1 MGKYKE
7 SKDNPLHRDH
17 GVLKNTGYVMGKI
30 RCYRP
35 VVFILAS
42 VNLICSSILGY
53 YWGFFGKFV
62 IDLISSGK
70 TMEEALPS
78 LLLILGMGLLSV
90 LLISF
95 LNEFAGTKVW
105 PLYIEVRMGVI
116 SERVNKALRMN
127 YEMLEKPEVL
137 DLHQRATRATGSNNE
152 GIEGMM
158 HILQDLGKNLLTV
171 LVTFTAVTVLDVRLI
186 LALAALA
193 VISFLYYRA
202 VIKKDKHEV
211 WDRLSSTWRK
221 IAYMGR
227 VTQHFNFAKEIRLFS
242 LRPFLTKKQQD
253 IYSAKEERIDF
264 HHDIWQGY
272 VLFGQALN
280 LISGALVY
288 TVLYLAVL
296 RENSPLS
303 IGSFTLYLALASSFS
318 SALITFLQRWGD
330 YARASM
336 EVDDLRSFLSLE
348 DGEAK
353 KETFPIPSCASYGFE
368 FRKVS
373 FRYPGAE
380 KDALKDFSLT
390 LNAGEKLAV
399 VGLNGAGKTTMIKL
413 LLRLY
418 EPTEGQILLN
428 GTDIRSFDR
437 EEYYRLFS
445 PVFQDAQLF
454 AVKLGE
460 NVAMC
465 TDSELKRDRAEKSL
479 REAGLS
485 EKLDQLPAGL
495 DTEVLK
501 VVSEEGMDFS
511 GGEKQKLALARAL
524 YRHAPV
530 IVLDEP
536 TAALDALAE
545 KQLYERFD
553 RMVAGSSAV
562 YISHRLAS
570 TRFCDRIALFENGR
584 MVELGT
590 HDELMKKGGAY
601 RKLFDV
607 QARYYRE
614 DQGEEAEKL

>member
-7 SKDNPLHRDH
+7 SKDNPLHRDY
-17 GVLKNTGYVMGKI
+17 GVLRNTAYMMGKI

-35 VVFILAS
+35 VVFILAL
-42 VNLICSSILGY
+42 VNLICSSALGY

-70 TMEEALPS
+70 TTEEALPA
-78 LLLILGMGLLSV
+78 LLLILGLGLLTA
-90 LLISF
+90 LTINF
-95 LNEFAGTKVW
+95 LCEFAGTKVW

-116 SERVNKALRMN
+116 SERVNKALHVN
-127 YEMLEKPEVL
+127 YEMLEKPEIL
-137 DLHQRATRATGSNNE
+137 DLHERATQATNSNDE

-171 LVTFTAVTVLDVRLI
+171 AVTFTAVTVLDVRLI
-186 LALAALA
+186 LALAVLA
-193 VISFLYYRA
+193 VISFLYYSV
-202 VIKKDKHEV
+202 VIKKDKQEV
-211 WDRLSSTWRK
+211 WDRLSPTWRK

-227 VTQHFNFAKEIRLFS
+227 VTQHFSFAKEIRLFS
-242 LRPFLTKKQQD
+242 LKPFLTKKQQD
-253 IYSAKEERIDF
+253 IYVSKEERIDF
-264 HHDIWQGY
+264 HHDIWNGY
-272 VLFGQALN
+272 VLLGQGLN
-280 LISGALVY
+280 LISRGLVY

-296 RENSPLS
+296 REESPLS

-318 SALITFLQRWGD
+318 GALITLLQRWGD
-330 YARASM
+330 YAKASM
-336 EVDDLRSFLSLE
+336 KVDDLRSFLSL
-348 DGEAK
+348 GEEEEQ
-353 KETFPIPSCASYGFE
+353 KETLPIPSCDSYVFE
-368 FRKVS
+368 FQRVS

-380 KDALKDFSLT
+380 RDALKDFSLT

-418 EPTEGQILLN
+418 EPTSGQILLN

-465 TDSELKRDRAEKSL
+465 TDRELNRDCAEQCL

-501 VVSEEGMDFS
+501 VVSEEGMDLS

-553 RMVAGSSAV
+553 RMVNGSSAV

-590 HDELMKKGGAY
+590 HDELMEKGGAY

-614 DQGEEAEKL
+614 DHGEEAENL